1 MIIEAILKINPNAQV
16 VVRGNDINTCEIEW
30 HNGTTPISK
39 ADIEAQFP
47 IVEFDMAMK
56 DLRTKRNKLLQDTDH
71 YALSDQTLSDDM
83 RTYRQSLRDITNGL
97 TTVEEVN
104 AVELDNAMA
113 DLRTKRNQLLIDTD
127 FHALSDNTM
136 SEDMTTYRQELR
148 DITEGITTV
157 EQANAVV
164 FPTKP

>member
-1 MIIEAILKINPNAQV
+1 MTDIIKAIQKINPNAEV
-16 VVRGNDINTCEIEW
+16 SVNDNDINQITW

-47 IVEFDMAMK
+47 
-56 DLRTKRNKLLQDTDH
+56 
-71 YALSDQTLSDDM
+71 
-83 RTYRQSLRDITNGL
+83 
-97 TTVEEVN
+97 
-104 AVELDNAMA
+104 AVELDIAMA
-113 DLRTKRNQLLIDTD
+113 DLRLKRNRLLQDTD

-136 SEDMTTYRQELR
+136 SAEMTTYRQELR

>member
-1 MIIEAILKINPNAQV
+1 MIIDAIRKINPNAEV
-16 VVRGNDINTCEIEW
+16 TVRGEDINTIEW

-47 IVEFDMAMK
+47 IVELDNAMST
-56 DLRTKRNKLLQDTDH
+56 LRAKRNKLLQDTDF
-71 YALSDQTLSDDM
+71 YGM
-83 RTYRQSLRDITNGL
+83 
-97 TTVEEVN
+97 
-104 AVELDNAMA
+104 
-113 DLRTKRNQLLIDTD
+113 
-127 FHALSDNTM
+127 SDNTM
-136 SEDMTTYRQELR
+136 SADMTTYRQELR

>member
-1 MIIEAILKINPNAQV
+1 MSNVVKAILKINPNAEV
-16 VVRGNDINTCEIEW
+16 SVKNDNVNEIIWE
-30 HNGTTPISK
+30 NGTTPIPK

-47 IVEFDMAMK
+47 
-56 DLRTKRNKLLQDTDH
+56 
-71 YALSDQTLSDDM
+71 
-83 RTYRQSLRDITNGL
+83 
-97 TTVEEVN
+97 

-113 DLRTKRNQLLIDTD
+113 DLRSKRNQLLIDTD

-136 SEDMTTYRQELR
+136 SSDMTTYRQELR
-148 DITEGITTV
+148 DLTNGVTTV